1 MPDNSEPRSDTS
13 DSAEAIIPA
22 NYNTDEYIY
31 PRSTHLPSIFEAP
44 TDTIP
49 LNKGTLRTITDS
61 WAMHN
66 MNPHHDIMFDEIHP
80 LHDKY
85 YGISAKVI
93 LGDGTT
99 TRPV

>member
-1 MPDNSEPRSDTS
+1 MSTFVLDNTTLWPFACLKMESIDSDSDSMPDNSEPRSDTS

-22 NYNTDEYIY
+22 KYNTDEYIY

-61 WAMHN
+61 
-66 MNPHHDIMFDEIHP
+66 
-80 LHDKY
+80 
-85 YGISAKVI
+85 
-93 LGDGTT
+93 
-99 TRPV
+99 